1 MSDQQLIDFFLLRDL
16 NVRVVVIGSV
26 LLGIGSAA
34 IGCFALLRKR
44 ALVGDG
50 VAHAVLPGVA
60 IAFMVTG
67 TKNSLAL
74 LIGATISGWISM
86 VAMDAITRRSRI
98 REDAAI
104 GIVLSVF
111 FGLGILLVTH
121 IQSTGTSSQSGLDK
135 FLFGQAASLVLSD
148 VAVFGAVSVFLVVAI
163 ILLYKEFKILS
174 FDPEFTQT
182 IGLPNRALSLVMTTL
197 LVLAVVVGIQA
208 VGVVLM
214 AAMLITPAASARYWT
229 DRLGIMLCLA
239 SLFGAMSGV
248 GGAFV
253 SYSSP
258 RMPTGPWIVMFATLF
273 FVVSLL
279 FAPRRGVIA
288 RVVRHELNR
297 RRTLSENILKTMH
310 LLSEGDANEFA
321 ARSERE
327 IQARRRIPT
336 QRLHRGLRRLR
347 REGYIAEAGP
357 KQWRLTHEGARQG
370 ARVTRLHR
378 LWEVYLTQY
387 LQIAPDHVHE
397 DAESIEH
404 VLTPELEEELERLL
418 NRPLSDPHARIIPRR
433 ERT

>member
-1 MSDQQLIDFFLLRDL
+1 MNDAQIIDFLLLRDL
-16 NVRVVVIGSV
+16 NVRVVVVGSI

-60 IAFMVTG
+60 IAYMVTG
-67 TKNSLAL
+67 TKNTLAL
-74 LIGATISGWISM
+74 LIGATIAGWISM
-86 VAMDAITRRSRI
+86 VAMDFIVRRSRI

-121 IQSTGTSSQSGLDK
+121 IQATGSSSQSGLDK
-135 FLFGQAASLVLSD
+135 FLFGQAASLVLED
-148 VAVFGAVSVFLVVAI
+148 VVVFGAVSVLLVVAI
-163 ILLYKEFKILS
+163 MLFFKDFKILS

-182 IGLPNRALSLVMTTL
+182 IGLPAKGLSLIMTTL
-197 LVLAVVVGIQA
+197 LVLSVVVGIQA

-229 DRLGIMLCLA
+229 DRLGIMLGLA
-239 SLFGAMSGV
+239 ATFGALSGI

-253 SYSSP
+253 SYVAP
-258 RMPTGPWIVMFATLF
+258 RMPTGPWIVMFATFF
-273 FVVSLL
+273 FVASLL
-279 FAPRRGVIA
+279 FAPKRGVVA

-297 RRTLSENILKTMH
+297 RRTLAENILKTMH
-310 LLSEGDANEFA
+310 LIGEDDGDVFA
-321 ARSERE
+321 PRAETT
-327 IQARRRIPT
+327 IQSRRRIPT
-336 QRLHRGLRRLR
+336 ARLHRGLRRLR
-347 REGYIAEAGP
+347 RDGYVVEAP
-357 KQWRLTHEGARQG
+357 ARQWRLTHEGARQG

-404 VLTPELEEELERLL
+404 VLTPELEEELDQLL
-418 NRPLSDPHARIIPRR
+418 QRPLADPHARAIPRL
-433 ERT
+433 

>member
-1 MSDQQLIDFFLLRDL
+1 MNDSPIIDFLLLRDL
-16 NVRVVVIGSV
+16 NVRVVVIGSI
-26 LLGIGSAA
+26 LLGVGSAA

-60 IAFMVTG
+60 IAYMVTG
-67 TKNSLAL
+67 TKNTFAL
-74 LIGATISGWISM
+74 LIGATIAGWISM
-86 VAMDAITRRSRI
+86 VVMDFISRRSRI

-121 IQSTGTSSQSGLDK
+121 IQATGSSSQSGLDK
-135 FLFGQAASLVLSD
+135 FLFGQAASLVLND
-148 VAVFGAVSVFLVVAI
+148 VVVFGAVSVLLVVAI
-163 ILLYKEFKILS
+163 MLLFKDFKILS

-182 IGLPNRALSLVMTTL
+182 IGLPARGLSLVMTTL

-229 DRLGIMLCLA
+229 DRLGIMLVLA
-239 SLFGAMSGV
+239 SAFGALSGV

-253 SYSSP
+253 SYVAP
-258 RMPTGPWIVMFATLF
+258 RMPTGPWIVMFATFF
-273 FVVSLL
+273 FVASLL
-279 FAPRRGVIA
+279 FAPKRGVVA
-288 RVVRHELNR
+288 RVVRHQLNR
-297 RRTLSENILKTMH
+297 RRTLAENILKTMH
-310 LLSEGDANEFA
+310 MLGEDDGDVFA
-321 ARSERE
+321 PRGESE

-336 QRLHRGLRRLR
+336 VRLHLGLRRLQR
-347 REGYIAEAGP
+347 DGYAVES
-357 KQWRLTHEGARQG
+357 KERHWRLTQEGARQG

-404 VLTPELEEELERLL
+404 VLTPELEEELDRLL
-418 NRPLSDPHARIIPRR
+418 ERPLADPHARAIPRR
-433 ERT
+433 